1 MGTQEF
7 YKAYNT
13 VENKHDIGVREMLV
27 LLKAYAQYK
36 ADEGL
41 GKSVEKRGWMNVEY
55 DIAPIFNRFG
65 NGHVFIPSSYGGAE
79 NFWEPYS
86 GGVCWRLS
94 KDGLMYVEENEKLY
108 EAFTNV
114 AKAVFEVQ

>member
-7 YKAYNT
+7 YKAYDA
-13 VENKHDIGVREMLV
+13 VVDKHGIGIREMIV

-36 ADEGL
+36 VDEGL
-41 GKSVEKRGWMNVEY
+41 GKSVDKRGWMNVAY

-65 NGHVFIPSSYGGAE
+65 NGRVFIPSSYGGAE
-79 NFWEPYS
+79 NFWESYS
-86 GGVCWRLS
+86 GGGYWRLS
-94 KDGLMYVEENEKLY
+94 TDGLMYVEENEKLY